1 VDINL
6 YALEVMTKARLAD
19 LRADAARRVLLASLR
34 PPQRS
39 VWAALRCALQ
49 RGRNG
54 TSGRGIGAPS
64 RGQVLNS
71 RIAGPDSAPGS
82 ADCRVP
88 MMDFKT

>member
-1 VDINL
+1 MDINL

-34 PPQRS
+34 SPQRS
-39 VWAALRCALQ
+39 VWATLRCALQ
-49 RGRNG
+49 RGGRR
-54 TSGRGIGAPS
+54 TSLS

-82 ADCRVP
+82 ADCRGP
-88 MMDFKT
+88 MLDFKT

>member
-1 VDINL
+1 MDINL
-6 YALEVMTKARLAD
+6 YAVEVITKERLAD

-39 VWAALRCALQ
+39 VWATLRCALQ
-49 RGRNG
+49 LRGRR
-54 TSGRGIGAPS
+54 TSGRGIGALS

-82 ADCRVP
+82 AGCRGP
-88 MMDFKT
+88 MLHFKT